1 MKKDNEVKYFQ
12 SLLLFSFND
21 DCYRKVAWSDWAEM
35 RAYNDCTVDALG
47 IPDLGKVP
55 VITDIIMIFNVITIS
70 IMIMIMVDMI
80 RST

>member
-1 MKKDNEVKYFQ
+1 
-12 SLLLFSFND
+12 
-21 DCYRKVAWSDWAEM
+21 M

-55 VITDIIMIFNVITIS
+55 VNTNIIMIFNVITIAIMIFNVITIA
-70 IMIMIMVDMI
+70 IMIMIIVDMI

>member
-1 MKKDNEVKYFQ
+1 
-12 SLLLFSFND
+12 
-21 DCYRKVAWSDWAEM
+21 M

-55 VITDIIMIFNVITIS
+55 VNTNIIMIFNVITIA
-70 IMIMIMVDMI
+70 IMIMIMITVDMI